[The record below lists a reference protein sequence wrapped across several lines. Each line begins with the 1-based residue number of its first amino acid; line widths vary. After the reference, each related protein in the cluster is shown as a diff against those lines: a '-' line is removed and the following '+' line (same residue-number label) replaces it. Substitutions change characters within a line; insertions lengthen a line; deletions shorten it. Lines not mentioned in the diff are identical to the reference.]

1 MIQKNVRNG
10 SLTGPFL
17 FGIITVLIILI
28 QLNQLIQFKKENSWR
43 GRVRMYAGSSQRK
56 GGSVIILDYK
66 DRRPLYEQVA
76 ERFRE
81 LIIRG
86 VLPADMQMPSVRS
99 QAMELSI
106 NPNTIQRAYS
116 QLEQQGYIYS
126 IKGKGSFVADI
137 GGIMKEQREQ
147 WKADFARLAEE
158 GFAFGVSLK
167 EMEAIL
173 EKTTGGYAKGTG
185 KEGGNGND

>member
-1 MIQKNVRNG
+1 MIV
-10 SLTGPFL
+10 
-17 FGIITVLIILI
+17 
-28 QLNQLIQFKKENSWR
+28 
-43 GRVRMYAGSSQRK
+43 
-56 GGSVIILDYK
+56 LDYK

-76 ERFRE
+76 ERFKE

-137 GGIMKEQREQ
+137 GGIMKEQRDRWREE
-147 WKADFARLAEE
+147 FARLTEE
-158 GFAFGVSLK
+158 GIAYGISRE
-167 EMEAIL
+167 EMKAIV
-173 EKTTGGYAKGTG
+173 EKAGKTAEGESK
-185 KEGGNGND
+185 KEGRTSD